1 MAAQSHGSDP
11 MSNSIVLPLADF
23 VPTNAPAILPRR
35 LEEHPMR
42 DDMHRVLVTRPRLGA
57 QVRRKGRTH
66 RFEDMPPHV
75 GMKRTHAFAKAD
87 MKVLNEH
94 LQPLRRYLHAQVG
107 RPWDKVWSEIAAG
120 LRVTSAVQQ
129 HVRDHVFDFVAKDV
143 SLRGREVWVHEY
155 GRERPLRDSIRELW
169 VDPRTGIL
177 RSNRQ
182 RRTWRQ
188 ARRAQLKQ
196 AERELHA
203 RMVPGKDNVQY
214 HLLADGAW
222 WEVTLA
228 RHPDVRSVDAV
239 PPIDFVLDAGLASLP
254 PGELYG
260 REGMYAVKKRQL
272 SRRDASRL
280 GLTGPRAA
288 RKRVSPP
295 R

>member
-1 MAAQSHGSDP
+1 
-11 MSNSIVLPLADF
+11 
-23 VPTNAPAILPRR
+23 
-35 LEEHPMR
+35 MR
-42 DDMHRVLVTRPRLGA
+42 PDMHRVLVTRPRLGG
-57 QVRRKGRTH
+57 QVRRKRRKH
-66 RFEDMPPHV
+66 RFEDMPSHV

-87 MKVLNEH
+87 MKMLNEH

-120 LRVTSAVQQ
+120 LRVTSAVQK

-177 RSNRQ
+177 RSNGQ

-196 AERELHA
+196 AERELQA
-203 RMVPGKDNVQY
+203 RMVPGRDNVQY

-222 WEVTLA
+222 WEVRLA
-228 RHPDVRSVDAV
+228 RHPDIRSVDAV
-239 PPIDFVLDAGLASLP
+239 PPDRLRARRRSRAVATGRALRPRGSVCGQEAAVVTARRLALGADWPAGRPQAGISGPLRTCSASVMSSSLCT
-254 PGELYG
+254 G
-260 REGMYAVKKRQL
+260 AVRCSWRCVYCVWNVQSL
-272 SRRDASRL
+272 CCL
-280 GLTGPRAA
+280 
-288 RKRVSPP
+288 
-295 R
+295 

>member
-1 MAAQSHGSDP
+1 
-11 MSNSIVLPLADF
+11 MSNRIALPVADF

-42 DDMHRVLVTRPRLGA
+42 PDMHRVLVTRPRLGG
-57 QVRRKGRTH
+57 QVRRKRRKH
-66 RFEDMPPHV
+66 RFEDMPSHV

-87 MKVLNEH
+87 MKMLNEH

-120 LRVTSAVQQ
+120 LRVTSAVQK

-155 GRERPLRDSIRELW
+155 GHERPLRDSIRELW

-177 RSNRQ
+177 RSNGQ

-196 AERELHA
+196 AERELQA

-222 WEVTLA
+222 WEVRLA
-228 RHPDVRSVDAV
+228 RHPNVRPADAIL
-239 PPIDFVLDAGLASLP
+239 PIDSVLDAGLASLP

-260 REGMYAVKKRQL
+260 REGVYAVKKRQL

-280 GLTGPRAA
+280 GLTDPRAA
-288 RKRVSPP
+288 RKRASRV

>member
-1 MAAQSHGSDP
+1 
-11 MSNSIVLPLADF
+11 MSNSIVVPLTDF
-23 VPTNAPAILPRR
+23 VPTNAPAILPHR

-57 QVRRKGRTH
+57 QVRRKRRTH
-66 RFEDMPPHV
+66 RFEDMPSRV

-143 SLRGREVWVHEY
+143 SPRGREVWVHEH
-155 GRERPLRDSIRELW
+155 GHERPLRDSIRELW

-177 RSNRQ
+177 RHNR
-182 RRTWRQ
+182 RRVTWRQ
-188 ARRAQLKQ
+188 ARRARGRQ
-196 AERELHA
+196 AERELRA
-203 RMVPGKDNVQY
+203 RMVPGEDDMQY

-222 WEVTLA
+222 WEVGLA
-228 RHPDVRSVDAV
+228 RLPNVRSADAIL
-239 PPIDFVLDAGLASLP
+239 PIDSVLDAGLASLP

-260 REGMYAVKKRQL
+260 REGVYAVKKRQL

-280 GLTGPRAA
+280 GLTGLRDA
-288 RKRVSPP
+288 RKRVS
-295 R
+295 RAR

>member
-1 MAAQSHGSDP
+1 
-11 MSNSIVLPLADF
+11 
-23 VPTNAPAILPRR
+23 
-35 LEEHPMR
+35 MR